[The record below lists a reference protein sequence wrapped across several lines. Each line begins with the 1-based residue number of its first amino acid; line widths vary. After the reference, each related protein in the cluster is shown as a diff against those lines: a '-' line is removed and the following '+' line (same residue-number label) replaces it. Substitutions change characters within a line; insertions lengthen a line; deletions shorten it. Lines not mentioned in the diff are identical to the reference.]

1 MSIISG
7 ITFYRPSISTT
18 RRYIQDSAGY
28 DMEARDD
35 VTITDVVF
43 HSDLGGSGSL
53 INEYHK
59 ILEKAKD
66 EPKVN
71 ISYRGVNGY
80 GNIKSVSCL
89 DDSDFVNLLHYTITV
104 DAIPSDANTLNFRN
118 YSYNSNTETPLNRTS
133 QTVSYYDQ
141 SGTLTSATLYNKPT
155 SYSQTWQ
162 YSLENGHIGGTGLKA
177 LEKAEKYLTTNICAS
192 LRGQYISSITKSSSE
207 NGTHTIVVK
216 SQSTP
221 GSDIGKYI
229 LLNTNTSDSYNF
241 DGKYSDVSTT
251 MTFSSLGP
259 NLDGYYVTSGDFAN
273 KVYALDITG
282 VPTGQSVT
290 PFEFASGVMEYY
302 KSGNFPWPSVGANDA
317 CWNLK
322 SMSIVRDWSKGSAQL
337 IINTTTQNLGNCDLN
352 GYKIDYSISSK
363 SKNTIVDV
371 GGWSHAGYYVQ
382 DLSSSSETEYNYNI
396 SVEDTLSCPPG
407 AGSGLKAYATGI
419 FGDIDLANGSGQ
431 ITSYVLK
438 FKNRSCTLDVTQYL
452 GSGLST
458 TGIGY
463 EASP

>member
-7 ITFYRPSISTT
+7 LTFHRPSISTT

-43 HSDLGGSGSL
+43 HADLNGSGSL
-53 INEYHK
+53 IKTYHEV
-59 ILEKAKD
+59 LEKAKD

-89 DDSDFVNLLHYTITV
+89 DDSDFINLLHYTITV
-104 DAIPSDANTLNFRN
+104 EAIPSVADTLNFRN

-133 QTVSYYDQ
+133 QTITYYQ
-141 SGTLTSATLYNKPT
+141 SGTLQTGIFYNKP
-155 SYSQTWQ
+155 SSHSQTWQ
-162 YSLENGHIGGTGLKA
+162 YSLEGGRIGGTGLKA
-177 LEKAEKYLTTNICAS
+177 LEKAEKYLTDTICKS
-192 LRGQYISSITKSSSE
+192 LSGEYISSISKSSSE
-207 NGTHTIVVK
+207 NGTHTITVK

-221 GSDIGKYI
+221 GTGIAEYI
-229 LLNTNTSDSYNF
+229 LLNTNSSDSYNF
-241 DGKYSDVSTT
+241 DGKYSDASTT
-251 MTFSSLGP
+251 MTFSSLGA
-259 NLDGYYVTSGDFAN
+259 NLDGHYVASGDFAN
-273 KVYALDITG
+273 NVYALDITG

-290 PFEFASGVMEYY
+290 PFEIASGVMEYY
-302 KSGNFPWPSVGANDA
+302 KSGNFSWPSVGVNDP

-322 SMSIVRDWSKGSAQL
+322 NMSIARDWSKGSAQL

-363 SKNTIVDV
+363 DKNTIVDV
-371 GGWSHAGYYVQ
+371 GGWSNSGYYVQ
-382 DLSSSSETEYNYNI
+382 DLKSSSETEYNYNI
-396 SVEDTLSCPPG
+396 SVESTRGCPPSV
-407 AGSGLKAYATGI
+407 GSGLKAYATGI

-438 FKNRSCTLDVTQYL
+438 FKNNSCTLDVTQYH
-452 GSGLST
+452 GSDLSE

-463 EASP
+463 EAAP